1 MPVLELT
8 DEQVIALVEQ
18 LSEEQRKRVL
28 EELSRCSQVL

>member
-28 EELSRCSQVL
+28 EQLSRCSKVL